1 VKKVVAKAVDER
13 QGKVLE
19 KVGADTVV
27 FPERDM
33 GVRVA
38 HSLATPNVLEYLELS
53 PQYTIDEVKVPERL
67 DGRTLG
73 ELELRAKFGV
83 NVLLI
88 LRDSQ
93 LLISPSTDA
102 RLQSGDVLVVVGEN
116 RQLNRLESVI

>member
-1 VKKVVAKAVDER
+1 MWDEAGGCGR
-13 QGKVLE
+13 SRPNPPRGE
-19 KVGADTVV
+19 AS
-27 FPERDM
+27 RRSASAS
-33 GVRVA
+33 VRG
-38 HSLATPNVLEYLELS
+38 YLDR
-53 PQYTIDEVKVPERL
+53 PPDYTIDEVEVPERR

-102 RLQSGDVLVVVGEN
+102 RLQRGDVLVVVGEN